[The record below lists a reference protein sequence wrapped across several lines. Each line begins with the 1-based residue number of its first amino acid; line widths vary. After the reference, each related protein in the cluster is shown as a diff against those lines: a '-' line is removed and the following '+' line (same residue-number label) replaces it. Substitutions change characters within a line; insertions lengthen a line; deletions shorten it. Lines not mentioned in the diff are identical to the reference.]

1 MIVVDTN
8 VMVRLV
14 VGGADGT
21 DAALLFE
28 RETEWAAPSIL
39 MSELRN
45 DVRFRFRACARGF
58 REDSRAGART
68 SGKPVH
74 AGGVETGWPGIDDS

>member
-21 DAALLFE
+21 EAALLFE

-39 MSELRN
+39 MSEVAQRPGRLR
-45 DVRFRFRACARGF
+45 AAGRGNL
-58 REDSRAGART
+58 G
-68 SGKPVH
+68 
-74 AGGVETGWPGIDDS
+74 TGQSDER